1 MGQADRTGGFESVNC
16 QRPQAPTRQ
25 SGHEPWIQT
34 AVGVQTGINAAGYAE
49 HANCRAIAE
58 QHRRA

>member
-1 MGQADRTGGFESVNC
+1 MPNRGT
-16 QRPQAPTRQ
+16 
-25 SGHEPWIQT
+25 
-34 AVGVQTGINAAGYAE
+34 VGVKTGINAAGYAE